1 MQEVI
6 ATIRR
11 VKDGESSE
19 FHSSMK
25 LGWVQLCP
33 FCHKVVLSTL
43 QVTLSIIHA
52 W

>member
-11 VKDGESSE
+11 MKDGESSE
-19 FHSSMK
+19 FHGSMK

-33 FCHKVVLSTL
+33 FCHKEVLETL
-43 QVTLSIIHA
+43 QMTLATIHA